1 MLIIAAFFM
10 VGVIMGDWI
19 LLPPE
24 TVLALALLAA
34 GVALAAVWLGQR
46 CDGAVA
52 QRVGFL
58 DDRLGMV
65 SGVAAGWSR
74 SRFCSITRHGFL

>member
-1 MLIIAAFFM
+1 MLIIAVFFM

-34 GVALAAVWLGQR
+34 GVALA
-46 CDGAVA
+46 VA
-52 QRVGFL
+52 L
-58 DDRLGMV
+58 LT
-65 SGVAAGWSR
+65 AAGR
-74 SRFCSITRHGFL
+74 PGRRIRPRAQAGTAA